1 MQHNVE
7 KQIMYINSH
16 KQNTNDQVYDNL
28 QNTLYFLM
36 KIIAKNGNKRKVVA
50 YGGDIE
56 ISLSF
61 TFGKYWDKSKVLE

>member
-1 MQHNVE
+1 
-7 KQIMYINSH
+7 
-16 KQNTNDQVYDNL
+16 
-28 QNTLYFLM
+28 M